1 MEKQEAKGLGRRLV
15 FVVYPFQGH
24 INPMLELATILNS
37 KGFSITIVHTEY
49 NSPDHSKHPDF
60 SFVSIPEGLS
70 QTILSSG
77 RDFATTFL
85 AFNNNCEAPF
95 QQYMEKLL
103 EVENP
108 QDRVA
113 CVVYDGLMHFAQ
125 VVADRVKLPG
135 ISLRTSAA
143 ATLLAFAVFPHPQ
156 EQGYISFQGTKRYLQ
171 I

>member
-85 AFNNNCEAPF
+85 AFNKNCEASF